1 MIGPYWLSTSA
12 RSRLTNTKFA
22 SPAEKGEVL
31 ACSQVSARGGEI
43 DVTYSEGRVE
53 LIGSSRLMMTGSI
66 SF

>member
-22 SPAEKGEVL
+22 SSADKGEVL

-43 DVTYSEGRVE
+43 DVTYSGGRVE
-53 LIGSSRLMMTGSI
+53 LIGRSRLMMRGEI
-66 SF
+66 GF